1 MRPVPPWLWVITITY
16 AALLILVVRTGVWRK
31 EYEWAWCNKLFS
43 RNGGVAQFMAVG
55 FLIAAAW
62 LLIVFTPRHAATG
75 DPRHVGGYGPAEQK
89 DLIN

>member
-16 AALLILVVRTGVWRK
+16 AVLLILVIKTGVWRK
-31 EYEWAWCNKLFS
+31 ENAWAWGGRYFPKA
-43 RNGGVAQFMAVG
+43 GGVGQFMAVG

-62 LLIVFTPRHAATG
+62 LLVVFTPRHAATG